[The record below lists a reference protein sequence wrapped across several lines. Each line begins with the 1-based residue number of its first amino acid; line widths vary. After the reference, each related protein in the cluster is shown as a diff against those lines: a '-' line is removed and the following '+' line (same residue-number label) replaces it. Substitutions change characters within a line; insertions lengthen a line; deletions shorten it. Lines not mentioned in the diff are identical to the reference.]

1 MDRTST
7 SAASPRTLSSR
18 LREDQSGAIII
29 LALAFI
35 TIVLA
40 LAVGVLSLAFT
51 GSSSLRAY
59 RMERHRRYATDA
71 AMQSA
76 VQYVRQNPLIGVS
89 GASPPACGM
98 NYLVQEDAASGGAIQ
113 VFTAG
118 SVLNVT
124 CGATPGQDSG
134 VRETGDPRTA
144 PNGGQ
149 GPRDVTFTVSCSYN
163 TIPAKGTL
171 TCASGGANT
180 LLLGRA
186 RVRYDV
192 DYGIDPKV
200 PVGGGL
206 LCGPFDDAVDPAPT
220 NPDGPGN
227 LCTASWVRAVVPK
240 IVYWSLKGG

>member
-7 SAASPRTLSSR
+7 TAASPRTLSSR
-18 LREDQSGAIII
+18 LRDDQSGAIII
-29 LALAFI
+29 LALAFV
-35 TIVLA
+35 TVVLA
-40 LAVGVLSLAFT
+40 LAVGLLSLAYT
-51 GSSSLRAY
+51 GSSTLRAY
-59 RMERHRRYATDA
+59 RP
-71 AMQSA
+71 Q
-76 VQYVRQNPLIGVS
+76 QNPLIGVS

-98 NYLVQEDAASGGAIQ
+98 NYLVQEDTASGGAIQ
-113 VFTAG
+113 VFTPG

-163 TIPAKGTL
+163 TIPARGTL

-186 RVRYDV
+186 RVRYDI

-206 LCGPFDDAVDPAPT
+206 QCGPFDDAVDPAPT

-240 IVYWSLKGG
+240 IVYWSIKGG